1 MGRRPFCLRWE
12 RNINVSDTFDLKSI
26 AHLPKA
32 NFVSVRLNTKDR
44 QPCVNDLE
52 YSQETVENLDLLN
65 KYIRKYFGN
74 KQPNTPASEHDRLIK
89 DIDLSE
95 VDNRLLRFPDYK
107 INKYY
112 HWLGPKYDYIYSF
125 TRHLLPPKM
134 QIGLDNIMRAL
145 SYDMTESFLLNELKD
160 FGTFLLEKVINQ
172 KEDLYLYTFV
182 ELHYVSGYDTYHH
195 RSYNMFKD
203 TKPFLV
209 GRYLNKE
216 YHERYY
222 KNIRDTID
230 LMLLKVNN
238 HANFKDWLKYRD
250 NWAIMGSCNIG
261 KKMTIETPGFDKPS
275 KINSK
280 FTNTCL
286 YSDDQL
292 YELCTSYRPH
302 EIKPFLKSDES
313 AKARI
318 VLGYDTVSYIRC
330 CYLESLI
337 DNFNGSQTWTSVGFD
352 PNKMF
357 DVRARFDQ
365 AFDDPTEILICTD
378 QSAFDQHQYKDAFIY
393 AFDYL
398 ATRIGKINK
407 DAKMIRDLEMYG
419 LAHAYFNID
428 GKKEP
433 WRNGLCSGH
442 KFTALLGSVLNR
454 ADTLTAA
461 DISGQRD
468 YIKYCIFQGDDAT
481 LICNKGIDKEKFLKA
496 YNQLG
501 MIVNPMKTWYCDTRT
516 EYLHQ
521 TYVKGQVFALPT
533 RSVLGMI
540 FKDPTS
546 SREIPDSYF
555 QSMISNFNQAERR
568 SLYIRPLLY
577 YFCKRQFERFGS
589 QKMKHI
595 KDYLHTPKC
604 VGGGGFV
611 PYTNRKNYLAFDCL
625 KQKMNKDLK
634 SKITSNYNY
643 QIPGVNVSDY
653 ILKHVYDHLPAP
665 NIKSTFILK
674 RVSSVKDTV
683 SKNGRLVRY
692 PSNYTTDLADNTQR
706 WLQHVRELTS
716 EASPFQGISVTKYS
730 KSRKMKDSFDI
741 CDSFSDWLKDTNIR
755 QEFRTVHDRLINS
768 YVQSKRSI
776 NLFVSVLNYYKLS
789 LLRSNMELKNYVT
802 NYRLFF

>member
-1 MGRRPFCLRWE
+1 M
-12 RNINVSDTFDLKSI
+12 
-26 AHLPKA
+26 
-32 NFVSVRLNTKDR
+32 
-44 QPCVNDLE
+44 E
-52 YSQETVENLDLLN
+52 YSQETVQSLDLLN
-65 KYIRKYFGN
+65 KHIRKFFG
-74 KQPNTPASEHDRLIK
+74 KQKSITPASEHDRFIS
-89 DIDLSE
+89 DIELSE
-95 VDNRLLRFPDYK
+95 VDLRLLRFPTYDIPLKYK
-107 INKYY
+107 
-112 HWLGPKYDYIYSF
+112 WLGKKYDYIYSF
-125 TRHLLPPKM
+125 TRYLFPPKM
-134 QIGLDNIMRAL
+134 QIGLDNILRAL
-145 SYDMTESFLLNELKD
+145 SFNMTESFLLNTLKD
-160 FGTFLLEKVINQ
+160 FGTYLLEKVINQ

-203 TKPFLV
+203 TKPFLEP
-209 GRYLNKE
+209 RYLPKIYQE
-216 YHERYY
+216 IYY

-238 HANFKDWLKYRD
+238 HAKFKDWLKFRD

-261 KKMTIETPGFDKPS
+261 KKMTIETPGFDTPS

-286 YSDDQL
+286 YTDEQL
-292 YELCTSYRPH
+292 YQLCTSYRPH

-318 VLGYDTVSYIRC
+318 VLGYDTISYIRC

-337 DNFNGSQTWTSVGFD
+337 DNFNGFETWTSVGFD

-357 DVRARFDQ
+357 DVRERFDQ
-365 AFDDPTEILICTD
+365 AFSDPDEILICTD

-398 ATRIGKINK
+398 ANRISKINK
-407 DAKMIRDLEMYG
+407 DAALIRDLELYG
-419 LAHAYFNID
+419 LKHAYFNID
-428 GKKEP
+428 GQHIP

-461 DISGQRD
+461 DVSGQRD

-481 LICNKGIDKEKFLKA
+481 LVCNKSIDKDSFLKA
-496 YNQLG
+496 YNKLG
-501 MIVNPMKTWYCDTRT
+501 MIVNPMKTWYCDERT

-521 TYVKGQVFALPT
+521 TYIKGQVFALPT

-540 FKDPTS
+540 FKDPTA

-568 SLYIRPLLY
+568 SLYVRPLLY
-577 YFCKRQFERFGS
+577 YFCKQYFNKYGS
-589 QKMKHI
+589 EKMKII
-595 KDYLHTPKC
+595 KNYLHTPKC

-611 PYTNRKNYLAFDCL
+611 PYTNKKNYYSFNCIKESLNDNL
-625 KQKMNKDLK
+625 RP
-634 SKITSNYNY
+634 KITSNYSY
-643 QIPGVNVSDY
+643 DIPGVNTQKY
-653 ILKHVYDHLPAP
+653 ILKHIYDHLPAP
-665 NIKSTFILK
+665 NIKSTFVLE
-674 RVSSVKDTV
+674 RVRWCKDTV

-692 PSNYTTDLADNTQR
+692 PSAYTSDLSDNTQR
-706 WLQHVRELTS
+706 WLQHVKELIG
-716 EASPFQGISVTKYS
+716 AVSPYKDINYNKFA
-730 KSRKMKDSFDI
+730 KSRNLKDSFDI
-741 CDSFSDWLKDTNIR
+741 CDSFSDWLKDPIIR
-755 QEFRTVHDRLINS
+755 QEYRVGHERLVNS
-768 YVQSKRSI
+768 YLQSKRSI
-776 NLFVSVLNYYKLS
+776 LLFVNYLNFLKLK
-789 LLRSNMELKNYVT
+789 LMAVNMELNSYVT